1 MKNTCA
7 KTIKELH
14 HFQRLQQALK
24 KLRKER
30 KEMMEQLVSLERRK
44 AKIDNQV
51 TEGQKKL
58 TKLKDKETRAEG
70 CLKFLKELELLR
82 N

>member
-1 MKNTCA
+1 
-7 KTIKELH
+7 
-14 HFQRLQQALK
+14 
-24 KLRKER
+24 
-30 KEMMEQLVSLERRK
+30 MMEQLVSLERRK